1 MNIYSPIINIYFD
14 LSDLYCLG
22 MATDLS
28 QSLDLSIYRYK
39 KYILLISTADRV
51 DLVPYLFMTADRY
64 IYDIGLKINDI
75 SSALS
80 RSAIVYRFNRGFF
93 VFVSYWLQDQINWYA
108 CVPEGEFSTCT
119 GVKQISQASC
129 FTSTPEYFDKVPLPN
144 RYKIPGFSKF
154 SGQDNVS
161 TYEHISQC
169 LAQCGE
175 VLAVEALRVRL
186 FPLSLSGL
194 AFTWFSSLP

>member
-22 MATDLS
+22 MATDLF

-64 IYDIGLKINDI
+64 IYDIGLKINDM

-80 RSAIVYRFNRGFF
+80 RSAIIYKFNHGFF
-93 VFVSYWLQDQINWYA
+93 VFISSWLQDQINWHA
-108 CVPEGEFSTCT
+108 NIPEGEFLTCT

-129 FTSTPEYFDKVPLPN
+129 FTSTTTNNRILLGKRGINNVVSSSRLGYYMEDVPIFLM
-144 RYKIPGFSKF
+144 I
-154 SGQDNVS
+154 
-161 TYEHISQC
+161 C
-169 LAQCGE
+169 L
-175 VLAVEALRVRL
+175 
-186 FPLSLSGL
+186 S
-194 AFTWFSSLP
+194 